1 MITVEQTD
9 KGRFYDGLPS
19 ITTVLPS
26 PECPKGMTGEQW
38 AGTLATAAAF
48 GNIIH
53 DGCEQIANGKAPD
66 VDAPEDK
73 LEMAG
78 QFLTV
83 YWAWFSENVSE
94 VLHVEEP
101 FINKAVGF
109 GGTPDLVA
117 MLNDGDLP
125 AIIDT
130 KAIWPPSAKQR
141 ATYEMQLAA
150 QGMLFGKPHRRIS
163 LRLRKESPTKP
174 PQIKEYPYDDNR
186 SALVEMR
193 FLNYLEGFK
202 LDQKMNGETNEK

>member
-1 MITVEQTD
+1 MIEVRTTP
-9 KGRFYDGLPS
+9 KGRFYDTLPS

-38 AGTLATAAAF
+38 EATLATAAAF

-53 DGCEQIANGKAPD
+53 DGCEQIANGEAPD

-78 QFLTV
+78 HFLSV
-83 YWAWFSENVSE
+83 YWEWFDENVKE
-94 VLHVEEP
+94 VLHIEQP
-101 FINKAVGF
+101 FISKTLGY
-109 GGTPDLVA
+109 GGTPDIIA
-117 MLNDGDLP
+117 ILNDSDLP
-125 AIIDT
+125 AVIDI

-163 LRLRKESPTKP
+163 LRLRKESPEKP
-174 PQIKEYPYDDNR
+174 PQIKEYPHDDDR
-186 SALVEMR
+186 AALVEMR

-202 LDQKMNGETNEK
+202 LDLKMNGGK